1 MSFREEYFN
10 DFMLKASRYG
20 EFNDPFDLVLGSY
33 GASLSKEESNAFYDA
48 MPEHYSDPTYYH
60 ETYLDI
66 QAGAR
71 ASVAIMCFTR
81 KFRNILMWSHYANDH
96 TSVCIGYDY
105 NCEFFHNKFSCNYSD
120 NVGAIRE
127 IEYTNQRPK
136 YILPSDLVNDTSEWF
151 KKSKDWAYEKEHRI
165 LLPTNDAVCNNEQ
178 KDMVFLFKIDPQY
191 IKKVILGCRMK
202 ESTKK
207 YIYEKLSGYEIQ
219 ILEAE
224 PHPAH
229 YKLKFE
235 NHMLNGSKKA
245 NVVYNLGMD
254 V

>member
-81 KFRNILMWSHYANDH
+81 KFRNILMWSHYANNH
-96 TSVCIGYDY
+96 TGVCIGYDY

-120 NVGAIRE
+120 NVGVIRKV
-127 IEYTNQRPK
+127 EYTNERPK

-151 KKSKDWAYEKEHRI
+151 KKSKDWEYEKEHRI
-165 LLPTNDAVCNNEQ
+165 LLPIKDAVCNNDREN
-178 KDMVFLFKIDPQY
+178 FILLFKIDPKY

-207 YIYEKLSGYEIQ
+207 YIYEKLSGYNIH
-219 ILEAE
+219 IIEAE

-229 YKLKFE
+229 YKLTFK
-235 NHMLNGSKKA
+235 HLNKIT
-245 NVVYNLGMD
+245 
-254 V
+254 